1 MNQKNLFVNEK
12 LAKQRRMTIDA
23 ISRRGQVAKV
33 RLKLSGPRLQHFWI
47 VVTPE
52 TLSRKGAL
60 VF

>member
-23 ISRRGQVAKV
+23 ISRRGHVAKV
-33 RLKLSGPRLQHFWI
+33 RLKLSGPRFQHFRI

-52 TLSRKGAL
+52 SFSRKGAL